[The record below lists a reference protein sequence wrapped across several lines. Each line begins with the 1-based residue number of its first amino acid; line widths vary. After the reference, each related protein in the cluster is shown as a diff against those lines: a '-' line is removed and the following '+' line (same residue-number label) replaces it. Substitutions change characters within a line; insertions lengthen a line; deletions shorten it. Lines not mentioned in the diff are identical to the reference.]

1 MKDKDRIDKIG
12 KALEPE
18 LKELSHKIHDNPE
31 LGLEEYKA
39 CAWQVELIKKHG
51 FEVEENY

>member
-1 MKDKDRIDKIG
+1 MKDKDRIDKIV

-39 CAWQVELIKKHG
+39 CAWQVELIKNT
-51 FEVEENY
+51 VLR